1 VNVEKAGVR
10 LTEDDE
16 HSRGG
21 VEMNYKGDDSYLGDV
36 ARNSAIG
43 ALMAAQ
49 TKLAEL
55 RGARPHETKGYAQA
69 N

>member
-1 VNVEKAGVR
+1 
-10 LTEDDE
+10 
-16 HSRGG
+16 
-21 VEMNYKGDDSYLGDV
+21 MNYKGDDSYLGDV